1 MAFAIR
7 EQAKQ
12 IKGDEVPLETLVS
25 TFHHDMRLSAE
36 VEGKLESYKTLQAQI
51 LLLGGSNSKADMKS
65 ALNR

>member
-1 MAFAIR
+1 
-7 EQAKQ
+7 
-12 IKGDEVPLETLVS
+12 
-25 TFHHDMRLSAE
+25 MRLSAE